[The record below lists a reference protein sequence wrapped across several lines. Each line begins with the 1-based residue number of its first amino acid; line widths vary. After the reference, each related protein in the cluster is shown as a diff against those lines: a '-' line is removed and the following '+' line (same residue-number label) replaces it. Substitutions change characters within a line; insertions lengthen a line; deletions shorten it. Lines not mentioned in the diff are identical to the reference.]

1 MLYDKVVFASFVAD
15 VLVIMALIEM
25 AIIMAKKPKSEK
37 GKEKIL
43 PTWGATDLWP
53 QVKKTLG

>member
-43 PTWGATDLWP
+43 PT
-53 QVKKTLG
+53 